1 LGMDPRHGRHA
12 FRAPSGTGDALAVFV
27 GKRLRDCV
35 FYLYLEVR
43 DEGGSAS

>member
-1 LGMDPRHGRHA
+1 MDPA
-12 FRAPSGTGDALAVFV
+12 TGDMRSEHFLAQDALAVFV